1 MAQGAGE
8 ILSMSIERL
17 DRQPVHS
24 GSRLSLFR
32 DRVRLPN
39 GLVRT
44 WDILE
49 QPPVAVILPY
59 RSGPDGAQVLMVR
72 QYRYAIGQDLL
83 EFPAGIVEAGED
95 PAAAAR
101 RELAE
106 ETGLTAARWVILPPV
121 YRMPGNSNERTHFFL
136 ATNLAAADS
145 YGVDPEEDIALEWLA
160 VEEFES
166 RIHRSQIEDGK
177 SLILW
182 LLAQPHLWAATSLP

>member
-1 MAQGAGE
+1 MAQEAEE
-8 ILSMSIERL
+8 ISSMSIERL

-24 GSRLSLFR
+24 GSRLRLFR
-32 DRVRLPN
+32 DRVRLAN

-59 RSGPDGAQVLMVR
+59 QSGPDGGRVLMVR

-95 PAAAAR
+95 PAHAAR

-106 ETGLTAARWVILPPV
+106 ETGLEAARWVTLPPV
-121 YRMPGNSNERTHFFL
+121 FRMPGNSNERTHFY
-136 ATNLAAADS
+136 LAAELSPAS
-145 YGVDPEEDIALEWLA
+145 GYGIDPEEEIALEWLA

-166 RIHRSQIEDGK
+166 RVLSGRIEDGK

-182 LLAQPHLWAATSLP
+182 LLAQPYLQR